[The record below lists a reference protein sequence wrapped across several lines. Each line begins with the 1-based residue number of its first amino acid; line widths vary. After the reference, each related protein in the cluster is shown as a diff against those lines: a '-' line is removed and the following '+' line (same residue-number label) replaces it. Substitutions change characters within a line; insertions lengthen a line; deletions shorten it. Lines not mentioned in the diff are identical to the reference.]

1 MENKQKIQKLLLAE
15 QDDLQKV
22 LALSIPD
29 FEVGRELG
37 NLIKG
42 DSDLSDSQTFLN
54 VKKHGTSVALSL
66 KNAQA
71 SAKKALAAVDEAL
84 LRVGK

>member
-1 MENKQKIQKLLLAE
+1 MENKQKLQKLLLAE

-22 LALSIPD
+22 LALPIPD

-42 DSDLSDSQTFLN
+42 GFGLVRFSDFFKCQKTWN
-54 VKKHGTSVALSL
+54 KRGT
-66 KNAQA
+66 
-71 SAKKALAAVDEAL
+71 L
-84 LRVGK
+84 L